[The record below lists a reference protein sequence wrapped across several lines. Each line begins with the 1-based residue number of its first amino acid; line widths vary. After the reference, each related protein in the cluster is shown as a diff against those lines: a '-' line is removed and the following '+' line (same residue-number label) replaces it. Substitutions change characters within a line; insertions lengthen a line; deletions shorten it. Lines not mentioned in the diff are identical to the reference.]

1 MMSLRFQ
8 TAFLRHALGLVVV
21 DFALDS
27 WLGLRFCELD
37 IPHMV
42 INDERVRSAIFDE
55 LSEELRKTN
64 PNYPIM
70 EIASESNV
78 LEMVGWMSDSLTR
91 INCDGLR
98 TQPMLILALKLA
110 EVS

>member
-1 MMSLRFQ
+1 
-8 TAFLRHALGLVVV
+8 
-21 DFALDS
+21 
-27 WLGLRFCELD
+27 
-37 IPHMV
+37 
-42 INDERVRSAIFDE
+42 
-55 LSEELRKTN
+55 
-64 PNYPIM
+64 M

-91 INCDGLR
+91 INRDGLR